1 MRPSARSGRNG
12 VAALLLAA
20 AVCIAMAQRAGHENS
35 DRQASYVGFDRNGY
49 PGDEALAALR
59 RSFRYTSY
67 WLNPPPGEK
76 VNGWQGKRAILRR
89 SGFGFLVL
97 YDGRTDAELKPPAL
111 KGQNV
116 EDLGAADGKAAAAAA
131 VREGFPRNVLI
142 FLDQEEGGRLLPEQA
157 AYVFAWIDAVRSA
170 GARAGVYCSGIDVP
184 DGYSTISTAGDIA
197 QRESRRT
204 AVSDSSKQGNR
215 LALWI
220 ANDQCPPAPGCSLAA
235 PSLSAALS
243 PEIAPF
249 TTVWQ
254 YALSPRRA
262 QFSASC
268 LAKPAADGN
277 CYAPGLPQAANTFVD
292 LDAANSP
299 DPSELT
305 ESESRTGGENDRSH

>member
-1 MRPSARSGRNG
+1 MK
-12 VAALLLAA
+12 L
-20 AVCIAMAQRAGHENS
+20 
-35 DRQASYVGFDRNGY
+35 
-49 PGDEALAALR
+49 LAALR

-76 VNGWQGKRAILRR
+76 VNSWEGKRAILRR
-89 SGFGFLVL
+89 YGFGFLVL

-170 GARAGVYCSGIDVP
+170 GARAGVYCSGVGVP
-184 DGYSTISTAGDIA
+184 GGNSTISTAEDIA
-197 QRESRRT
+197 QRESRL
-204 AVSDSSKQGNR
+204 AAASDSSKQGSR

-220 ANDQCPPAPGCSLAA
+220 ANDQCPPAPGCTLTA

-292 LDAANSP
+292 LDTANSP

-305 ESESRTGGENDRSH
+305 ESESRGRGE